1 MITTEAK
8 RNSTKKAS
16 AKTNSAKRR
25 KQTVLLKVLTIAAMI
40 ATPLSSPAW
49 LGLAPELAPG
59 LVPGLVPGLAPA
71 WAASPDGS
79 TSLQKAVD
87 EYQAEQYDQALS
99 AFEKLCK
106 DRTLSDTDQIF
117 AHIGAG
123 SAAYQN
129 SHIKLAM
136 KHYQSAHQ
144 LLNNNKKNT
153 NEKTTAASTVALDAS
168 EKTRLQA
175 ELIADLGDVY
185 YELEK
190 YDRSIRYFKEAL
202 ALSKDKKDYL
212 EIYMRSLEGIAASL
226 FKSKRIKDSLPI
238 YEEMAWR
245 DRYLYGP
252 LSTQYG
258 WSLRVLV
265 DVYEAL
271 GNHEKATACFD
282 RSVWIF
288 RLADRDRLVA
298 ELEGKSK
305 ASKEDLVARLT
316 ERTVGI
322 GTEKPDLELKAAY
335 TGETTPPEALPPHK
349 SHHRPGQFHSELP
362 WHRKRVIMHQPAAMQ
377 WVNPDVKARGIV
389 VCIPGFGLHRSSFTA
404 LGQKLAE
411 QGLLVYAYDVRGFGA
426 YTSMK
431 ARDRIDLI
439 KSTEDLETSLKT
451 IRRDNPGLPIF
462 VLGESMGGSIALQ
475 LTAKH
480 PELIDG
486 LIAAVPSSQRYKQWK
501 LVSKIG
507 LSIATGSKEPINA
520 APTVVN
526 RATDD
531 IALKHEW
538 VVDPESRFTAT
549 PEEFL
554 AVSKFLSNNK
564 KYAAKITKTPVIMY
578 QGVHD
583 LLIKPEGTISL
594 FRKIGTLDKDLSL
607 IGRSQHLLFEQGQF
621 SNNLLNS
628 LCDWI
633 KNHSP
638 NRENGVNGE
647 QGIDANNNEK

>member
-1 MITTEAK
+1 MRSKTTLVTALCLLSII
-8 RNSTKKAS
+8 NSGSPCNLAYATSADAAETK
-16 AKTNSAKRR
+16 T
-25 KQTVLLKVLTIAAMI
+25 L
-40 ATPLSSPAW
+40 
-49 LGLAPELAPG
+49 
-59 LVPGLVPGLAPA
+59 
-71 WAASPDGS
+71 
-79 TSLQKAVD
+79 LQKAVD
-87 EYQAEQYDQALS
+87 DYQEEQYDLAVS
-99 AFEKLCK
+99 NFEKLCQ
-106 DRTLSDTDQIF
+106 DRTIAKPELIL
-117 AHIGAG
+117 AHTGAG

-136 KHYQSAHQ
+136 KHYLSAYR
-144 LLNNNKKNT
+144 LLKENDKESKVS
-153 NEKTTAASTVALDAS
+153 ASDSAENA
-168 EKTRLQA
+168 RLNA
-175 ELIADLGDVY
+175 ELTADLGDVY

-190 YDRSIRYFKEAL
+190 YKPAVRYFKEAL
-202 ALSKDKKDYL
+202 ALSAGKKEYFD
-212 EIYMRSLEGIAASL
+212 IYMRCLEGLAACYY
-226 FKSKRIKDSLPI
+226 KNKQYKESLPI

-258 WSLRVLV
+258 WSLRVLT
-265 DVYEAL
+265 DVYQAL
-271 GNHEKATACFD
+271 NEPEKARQCFE
-282 RSVWIF
+282 RSVWNF
-288 RLADRDRLVA
+288 RVADRDRLVA
-298 ELEGKSK
+298 ELGSETKY
-305 ASKEDLVARLT
+305 SKEELVKRLT
-316 ERTVGI
+316 ERTI
-322 GTEKPDLELKAAY
+322 GTGTIKPEPELSAAY
-335 TGETTPPEALPPHK
+335 TGEKTPPEALPPHK
-349 SHHRPGQFHSELP
+349 HPKRAGQFHTELP
-362 WHRKRVIMHQPAAMQ
+362 WHRKRIIMHQPAAMQ
-377 WVNPDVKARGIV
+377 WVNPDVKAVGIV

-431 ARDRIDLI
+431 ARDRIDLVKTI
-439 KSTEDLETSLKT
+439 EDLENSLKT

-475 LTAKH
+475 LTAEH

-501 LVSKIG
+501 LASKIG
-507 LSIATGSKEPINA
+507 VAIVTGNKEPINA
-520 APTVVN
+520 APAVMN
-526 RATDD
+526 RATTD
-531 IALKHEW
+531 ITLKQEW
-538 VVDPESRFTAT
+538 AVDPESRFTAT

-554 AVSKFLSNNK
+554 AVSAFLSKNK
-564 KYAAKITKTPVIMY
+564 NYAEKITKTPVIMY

-633 KNHSP
+633 KNHSN
-638 NRENGVNGE
+638 NRTDKDFNQETTVEESGN
-647 QGIDANNNEK
+647 K